1 MKKITL
7 TLVLFSIST
16 LTIFAQTIATTK
28 DGKEVLLNDNGS
40 WVYSTTSSQK
50 NERISVPLKT
60 DTSFNWKDGYG
71 KIVKVQFENY
81 LKGDIDNE
89 VFKKLI
95 MELMVKSEYSLKNK
109 LSFVPI
115 RLTLMGKNND
125 FSAISVIRGVNSYG
139 AESELKIYYKFDKEG
154 TIKKIN

>member
-50 NERISVPLKT
+50 NEGISVPLKT